1 MSETQKNTQ
10 EAEFKTADKQKESG
24 GRSLAECGDSLVK
37 YGGFDII
44 DATIEKAGNLNPAKK
59 AKRNIFLQES
69 ELSERKAL
77 KQRLLLW
84 KELLESGSDLNALV
98 TSCDEKSS
106 QAGEL
111 LATNMATALNATKD
125 LEQAYRGVNLFFQNT
140 GLDKVHNVSFLNA
153 SEEQIKDLD
162 NTIFADKVNEE
173 FNINFNRLDLRNA
186 YSMMLMPG
194 YLGKNSI
201 LNHWAN
207 IAHEHK
213 VTLLTDFRDLED
225 AQDVVELFMDADHAS
240 ADAHKSNVIMAC
252 NWLIGREGYPEMGIE
267 ENLHVPPSTA
277 LAGKI
282 YQSRSSMA
290 QVVAGLQHGKM
301 AGIDGVAFK
310 TKKTELT
317 NLEDMGLVPMTNEFG
332 SVMAFSGKTLFNGDN
347 IGLQNYSIVRTF
359 DWVTKVL
366 IDFLNRSAFE
376 NFNSTTQKKL
386 HRKIAGFL
394 EGIKGSG
401 KLIKDFS
408 IHELAQDKENPDI
421 VNVKINLTP
430 FFATRTFLLSMA
442 GTNGQEG
449 VDWDTDVD

>member
-1 MSETQKNTQ
+1 MSEIEKNVKPAEVKTKEAQK
-10 EAEFKTADKQKESG
+10 SSS
-24 GRSLAECGDSLVK
+24 GRSLAECGEALVK

-44 DATIEKAGNLNPAKK
+44 DATIEKAGNLNPSKK
-59 AKRNIFLQES
+59 AKRNIFLHES
-69 ELSERKAL
+69 DLSQRKAL
-77 KQRLLLW
+77 KQRMILW
-84 KELLESGSDLNALV
+84 MELLESGSDISALIND
-98 TSCDEKSS
+98 CDAKSKQS
-106 QAGEL
+106 GEV
-111 LATNMATALNATKD
+111 LATNLATALEQTKS
-125 LEQAYRGVNLFFQNT
+125 LEQAYRGVNLFLQNT
-140 GLDKVHNVSFLNA
+140 GLDKVQNVSFLNA
-153 SEEQIKDLD
+153 SEEQVKDLD

-173 FNINFNRLDLRNA
+173 LNINFNRLDLRNA

-207 IAHEHK
+207 IAHNHK

-225 AQDVVELFMDADHAS
+225 TQDVIELFTDAGHAS

-290 QVVAGLQHGKM
+290 QVIAGLQHGKM
-301 AGIDGVAFK
+301 TGIDGVAFK

-317 NLEDMGLVPMTNEFG
+317 NLEDIGLVPMTNEFG

-376 NFNSTTQKKL
+376 NFNSSTQKKL
-386 HRKIAGFL
+386 HKKIAGFL
-394 EGIKGSG
+394 EGVKGSG

-408 IHELAQDKENPDI
+408 ISELAQDKENPDI

-449 VDWDTDVD
+449 VDWDTDVA

>member
-1 MSETQKNTQ
+1 MSEKEKIANV
-10 EAEFKTADKQKESG
+10 AEVKVAEKTSQG
-24 GRSLAECGDSLVK
+24 NSLEQSANALLK
-37 YGGFDII
+37 YGGFDVI
-44 DATIEKAGNLNPAKK
+44 DATIEKAGSMNPGKK
-59 AKRNIFLQES
+59 AKRNIFLNES
-69 ELSERKAL
+69 ELSERKEL
-77 KQRLLLW
+77 KNRLTMW
-84 KELLESGSDLNALV
+84 MELLQSSSDVSELV
-98 TSCDEKSS
+98 STCDEKSN
-106 QAGEL
+106 QASEL
-111 LATNMATALNATKD
+111 LGKNIAVALKATED
-125 LEQAYRGVNLFFQNT
+125 LERSYRSVNLFFQNT
-140 GLDKVHNVSFLNA
+140 GVDKVHNVTFLNA
-153 SEEQIKDLD
+153 SEDQIKDLD
-162 NTIFADKVNEE
+162 NPIFSESVNEE
-173 FNINFNRLDLRNA
+173 FNINYNRLDLRGA

-194 YLGKNSI
+194 YLGKNSVI
-201 LNHWAN
+201 SHWAN
-207 IAHEHK
+207 ISHNHK
-213 VTLLTDFRDLED
+213 VTMVTDFRDLED
-225 AQDVVELFMDADHAS
+225 AQDVIELFADADHAS
-240 ADAHKSNVIMAC
+240 ADASKSNVVMAC
-252 NWLIGREGYPEMGIE
+252 NWLVGREGYPELGIE
-267 ENLHVPPSTA
+267 ENLHVPPSSV

-301 AGIDGVAFK
+301 GGVDGVAFK

-317 NLEDMGLVPMTNEFG
+317 MLEDMGLVPMTNEFG

-376 NFNSTTQKKL
+376 NFNSSTQKKL
-386 HRKIAGFL
+386 HKKIAGFL

-408 IHELAQDKENPDI
+408 IHQLAQDKENPDI

-449 VDWDTDVD
+449 VDWDTDVE